1 MTAVEFAMTPPS
13 LCTETAAQHCE
24 WDDPLTRLLLLLE
37 LADEPAW
44 LRDVAAA
51 HAGAAGGARRG

>member
-1 MTAVEFAMTPPS
+1 MTPPP
-13 LCTETAAQHCE
+13 LCTDTDAQHCE

-37 LADEPAW
+37 LADEPDW

-51 HAGAAGGARRG
+51 RTGSAGEAHRA